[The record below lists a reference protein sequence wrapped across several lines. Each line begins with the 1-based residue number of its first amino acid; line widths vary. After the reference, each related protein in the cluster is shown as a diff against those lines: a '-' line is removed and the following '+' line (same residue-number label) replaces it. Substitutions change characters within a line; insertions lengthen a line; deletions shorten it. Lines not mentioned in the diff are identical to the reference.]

1 MELTALELG
10 SGSQATIPWAGGVE
24 GAVLVCVVE
33 AACAAAAIMTHRL
46 FGQMMVQEPD
56 LPGKRLIANPVE
68 RLRMW
73 MERTRKALRE
83 LQWEE

>member
-1 MELTALELG
+1 M
-10 SGSQATIPWAGGVE
+10 
-24 GAVLVCVVE
+24 VLVCVVE

-46 FGQMMVQEPD
+46 FGRMMVQEPD